1 MSRWNEDEHFNH
13 PRMRDYL
20 TAADLSTEG
29 CLQLAEEVLQEASEE
44 YVRARRAVVAHPN
57 DRDAQ
62 EHFKTCQAFYRSD
75 WFAALSGGVM
85 DGETVMRRLNKEAV
99 RGWRVRA
106 TAT

>member
-1 MSRWNEDEHFNH
+1 
-13 PRMRDYL
+13 MRDYL

-29 CLQLAEEVLQEASEE
+29 VLNLAETILEEAAQE
-44 YVRARRAVVAHPN
+44 YLHARRAVVAHPN
-57 DRDAQ
+57 SKDAQ

-75 WFAALSGGVM
+75 WFAALSGGVI
-85 DGETVMRRLNKEAV
+85 DAETVMRRLNKEAV

>member
-1 MSRWNEDEHFNH
+1 MSTQKDGFNH
-13 PRMRDYL
+13 PRMKTYMK
-20 TAADLSTEG
+20 AADMNTEG
-29 CLQLAEEVLQEASEE
+29 CLQLAETILEEAAQE
-44 YVRARRAVVAHPN
+44 YLHARRAFVAHPN
-57 DRDAQ
+57 SKDAQ

-75 WFAALSGGVM
+75 WFAALSGGVI

>member
-1 MSRWNEDEHFNH
+1 MSMQKDGFNH
-13 PRMRDYL
+13 PRMKTYM
-20 TAADLSTEG
+20 TAADMNTEG
-29 CLQLAEEVLQEASEE
+29 CLQLAETILEEAAQE
-44 YVRARRAVVAHPN
+44 YLHARRAVVAHPN
-57 DRDAQ
+57 SKDAQ

>member
-1 MSRWNEDEHFNH
+1 
-13 PRMRDYL
+13 MRDYL

-29 CLQLAEEVLQEASEE
+29 VLNLAETILEEAAQE
-44 YVRARRAVVAHPN
+44 YLHARRAVVAHPN
-57 DRDAQ
+57 SKDAL

-75 WFAALSGGVM
+75 WFAALSGGVI
-85 DGETVMRRLNKEAV
+85 DAETVMRRLNKEAV

>member
-1 MSRWNEDEHFNH
+1 MSTQKDGFNH
-13 PRMRDYL
+13 PRMKTYMK
-20 TAADLSTEG
+20 AADMNTKG
-29 CLQLAEEVLQEASEE
+29 CLQLAETILEEAAQE
-44 YVRARRAVVAHPN
+44 YLHARRAVVAHPN
-57 DRDAQ
+57 SKDAQ

-75 WFAALSGGVM
+75 WFAALSGGVI

>member
-1 MSRWNEDEHFNH
+1 MSTQKDGFNH
-13 PRMRDYL
+13 PRMRTYMK
-20 TAADLSTEG
+20 AADMNTEG
-29 CLQLAEEVLQEASEE
+29 CLQLAETILEEAAQE
-44 YVRARRAVVAHPN
+44 YLHARRAVVAHPN
-57 DRDAQ
+57 SKDAQ

-75 WFAALSGGVM
+75 WFAALSGGVI